1 MSGVSA
7 SGFEG
12 RWSLA
17 ATSDIIL
24 VDITPAPVLAG
35 LQGLHDRVP
44 DRMSMRPGVPHGRRI
59 AAAHVPAGQTQSQ
72 VYPRCAEPQ
81 AFLTA
86 AGTRT
91 HLANLRHMRID
102 THRCHDFASFA
113 LPADSA

>member
-7 SGFEG
+7 SGFDVP
-12 RWSLA
+12 WAPA

-35 LQGLHDRVP
+35 LEGLHDRVP
-44 DRMSMRPGVPHGRRI
+44 DRMSMRPGVPHRRRI
-59 AAAHVPAGQTQSQ
+59 AAAHVPAGQAQPQ

-86 AGTRT
+86 AGART

-102 THRCHDFASFA
+102 AHRCHDLASLA
-113 LPADSA
+113 